1 MATKK
6 DTIAIETTKD
16 TTKAIETRAGIL
28 KEEPVAEKKT
38 AAKKTTAKKTELK
51 TEFCLQFGE
60 KEYTDKEILKMVKAV
75 WTKEMKRKVGE
86 MKKLQVYMKP
96 EESAAYFVINGEVT
110 GKVEL

>member
-1 MATKK
+1 MAAKK
-6 DTIAIETTKD
+6 DTIAIGTTKD

-28 KEEPVAEKKT
+28 KEEPAEKKT
-38 AAKKTTAKKTELK
+38 AAKKTTKRTELK

-60 KEYTDKEILKMVKAV
+60 KEYTDKEVLKLVKTV

-86 MKKLQVYMKP
+86 MKKVQIYLKP

-110 GKVEL
+110 GRVEL